1 MNWLHIIRREYVAHV
16 KKKSFVIGT
25 ILVPIFMLAFL
36 FIPILLAFFQT
47 DEQLSVAIIDHT
59 GKVAKAFATSFK
71 DTTDSGEPRYVF
83 SIEPPT
89 AERKAELIRKLDT
102 GDLDIIVEI
111 PADMMEENSAN
122 YITKEHRTIQ
132 VQEAFASRL
141 TEIAVRG
148 RLEREGLRTDQVS
161 SLTTP
166 VKLQERYL
174 SASGKVE
181 EKSFLTDW
189 GLVFA
194 FVMILYM
201 ALLTWGITISR
212 SIIEEKS
219 SRVIEV
225 LLSSVEPRDLLLG
238 KVVGIGLAGLTQL
251 GLWSVMGALVTLA
264 GGATAVSFFSKVQI
278 PFSVFVYFIVFF
290 VLGFLLYASLF
301 TVVGSICSSEQ
312 DAQQLQG
319 LVTLPMVIPILIL
332 MVIVQSPNSSLA
344 VVMSLI
350 PFFTPMVMLGRI
362 VVLQPPLWQ
371 IALGIVLMLASIYLA
386 VAFSARVFR
395 VGILMY
401 GKRPSLPEVIK
412 WYRSAG

>member
-1 MNWLHIIRREYVAHV
+1 MNWLHVIRREYIEHV
-16 KKKSFVIGT
+16 RKKSFVIGT
-25 ILVPIFMLAFL
+25 ILVPFFMLAFL
-36 FIPILLAFFQT
+36 LIPVLLALFEPN
-47 DEQLSVAIIDHT
+47 EQLSVAVIDHT
-59 GKVAKAFATSFK
+59 GEVGQAFAASFE
-71 DTTDSGEPRYVF
+71 DTMESGEPKYLF
-83 SIEPPT
+83 THEESSGG
-89 AERKAELIRKLDT
+89 RKAELIAALDA
-102 GDLDIIVEI
+102 GELDIIVEI
-111 PADMMEENSAN
+111 PADVMEESRAN
-122 YITKEHRTIQ
+122 YITKEHRAIQ
-132 VQEAFASRL
+132 IQETFANRL
-141 TEIAVRG
+141 TEIIVRG
-148 RLEREGLRTDQVS
+148 RLAREGLQTAQVA

-166 VKLQERYL
+166 VKLQERYV
-174 SASGKVE
+174 SSSGEVE
-181 EKSFLTDW
+181 DRSFLLDW
-189 GLVFA
+189 GLVFG

-212 SIIEEKS
+212 SIIEEKG

-225 LLSSVEPRDLLLG
+225 LLSSVEPRDLLVG

-251 GLWSVMGALVTLA
+251 VIWSVMGIVVTAA
-264 GGATAVSFFSKVQI
+264 GGATTVSIFSKVQV
-278 PFSVFVYFIVFF
+278 PFSVFVYFVVFF

-301 TVVGSICSSEQ
+301 TVIGSICSSEQ

-319 LVTLPMVIPILIL
+319 LVTLPMVVPILIL

-362 VVLQPPLWQ
+362 VVLEPPLWQ
-371 IALGIVLMLASIYLA
+371 IALSIALMVASIYLS
-386 VAFSARVFR
+386 VTFSARVFR